1 MKTAPDLA
9 LFFLKF
15 WYKSIYFYRTAEA
28 KLAVEIE
35 NI

>member
-9 LFFLKF
+9 LFFTSGTNQ
-15 WYKSIYFYRTAEA
+15 SISRTAEA